1 MIRSLEELVV
11 KAKLRKKLFISVAG
25 AEDSTVLMAVSAA
38 KNYGFIEGFLVGNP
52 PEIKKIA
59 RENNID
65 IQGFEIIKALTPE
78 EKVKQAVSLVVSN
91 KADIPM
97 KGNVHSSIFLKAV
110 LDKEYGL
117 RTLKLFSHVG
127 IFQVPTLSRLLI
139 ITDAAMNITP
149 TLKEKVEIINN
160 ALEVARVLE
169 IETPK
174 VAVLAAVETV
184 SENMPATMEAAILT
198 QMNKRGQIKGCL
210 IDGPLAL
217 DGAISRE
224 AALHKGIT
232 SMVAGEADILLVPD
246 IEAGNILGKSFS
258 YLAQS
263 LMAGVVLGTTKPI
276 ILPSRTDPASGKLAS
291 IALTL
296 LLSSNRKEA

>member
-246 IEAGNILGKSFS
+246 IEAGNVLYKALIYVAGGETAGVILGGKRP
-258 YLAQS
+258 L
-263 LMAGVVLGTTKPI
+263 VLT
-276 ILPSRTDPASGKLAS
+276 SRTDSLASKIYS
-291 IALTL
+291 IALTV
-296 LLSSNRKEA
+296 LLSTGGGND

>member
-1 MIRSLEELVV
+1 MISSFKELFNKCKNNQIKIV
-11 KAKLRKKLFISVAG
+11 VAG
-25 AEDSTVLMAVSAA
+25 GEDPEILLAIKQINDHFSLPS
-38 KNYGFIEGFLVGNP
+38 FLVGNRERINDLILSYNLSNC
-52 PEIKKIA
+52 EIYNSLPGLEAI
-59 RENNID
+59 N
-65 IQGFEIIKALTPE
+65 
-78 EKVKQAVSLVVSN
+78 AVSILSKG
-91 KADIPM
+91 KADVLM
-97 KGNVHSSIFLKAV
+97 KGNISTSSLLKSV
-110 LDKEYGL
+110 LDKDSGL
-117 RTLKLFSHVG
+117 RTDKLLSHVAVFE
-127 IFQVPTLSRLLI
+127 IPTFKRLI
-139 ITDAAMNITP
+139 ILTDGGMNIAP

-174 VAVLAAVETV
+174 VAILAAVETV

-198 QMNKRGQIKGCL
+198 QMNKRGQIKDCL

-263 LMAGVVLGTTKPI
+263 VMAGIVLGATKPI
-276 ILPSRTDPASGKLAS
+276 ILPSRSDPVSGKLAS
-291 IALTL
+291 IALAL
-296 LLSSNRKEA
+296 LLSSKKKEV

>member
-1 MIRSLEELVV
+1 MINSFRDLLNKCTNRQVTVV
-11 KAKLRKKLFISVAG
+11 VAG
-25 AEDSTVLMAVSAA
+25 GDDPDVLKAIKQANDHFSLSSILVGDKEKINDLILSYNLSNCEIYSSSPGLEAINAVSILS
-38 KNYGFIEGFLVGNP
+38 K
-52 PEIKKIA
+52 
-59 RENNID
+59 R
-65 IQGFEIIKALTPE
+65 
-78 EKVKQAVSLVVSN
+78 
-91 KADIPM
+91 KADVLM
-97 KGNVHSSIFLKAV
+97 KGNIPTSSLLKAV
-110 LDKEYGL
+110 LDKDGGL
-117 RTLKLFSHVG
+117 RTNKLLSHVAVFE
-127 IFQVPTLSRLLI
+127 IPALNRLI
-139 ITDAAMNITP
+139 ILTDGGMNIAP

-174 VAVLAAVETV
+174 VAILAAVETV

-198 QMNKRGQIKGCL
+198 QMNKRGQIRGCL

-232 SMVAGEADILLVPD
+232 SVVAGEADILLVPD

-263 LMAGVVLGTTKPI
+263 VMAGVILGATKPI
-276 ILPSRTDPASGKLAS
+276 ILPSRSDPAPGKLAS

-296 LLSSNRKEA
+296 LLSSNQKEV

>member
-1 MIRSLEELVV
+1 M
-11 KAKLRKKLFISVAG
+11 
-25 AEDSTVLMAVSAA
+25 
-38 KNYGFIEGFLVGNP
+38 
-52 PEIKKIA
+52 
-59 RENNID
+59 
-65 IQGFEIIKALTPE
+65 
-78 EKVKQAVSLVVSN
+78 
-91 KADIPM
+91 
-97 KGNVHSSIFLKAV
+97 
-110 LDKEYGL
+110 
-117 RTLKLFSHVG
+117 
-127 IFQVPTLSRLLI
+127 
-139 ITDAAMNITP
+139 
-149 TLKEKVEIINN
+149 EIINN

>member
-1 MIRSLEELVV
+1 MIRSLEDLVY

-25 AEDSTVLMAVSAA
+25 AEDSTVLMAVSTA
-38 KNYGFIEGFLVGNP
+38 KSYGFIEGFLVGNP
-52 PEIKKIA
+52 SEIEKIA

-65 IQGFEIIKALTPE
+65 IQDFEIIEALTSE
-78 EKVKQAVSLVVSN
+78 EKAKQAVSLVVSG
-91 KADIPM
+91 KAAVPM

-110 LDKEYGL
+110 LDKETGL
-117 RTLKLFSHVG
+117 RTHKLLSHVG
-127 IFQVPTLSRLLI
+127 IFQVPTHSKLLI
-139 ITDAAMNITP
+139 ITDAAMNIAP

-174 VAVLAAVETV
+174 VAILAAVETV

-198 QMNKRGQIKGCL
+198 QMNKRGQIKDCL

-246 IEAGNILGKSFS
+246 IEAGNALYKSLI
-258 YLAQS
+258 YIANGET
-263 LMAGVVLGTTKPI
+263 AGVVLGGKSPLVLT
-276 ILPSRTDPASGKLAS
+276 SRADSLASKLYS
-291 IALTL
+291 IALSVL
-296 LLSSNRKEA
+296 LISGREND

>member
-1 MIRSLEELVV
+1 MINSFQELLNKCTNRQVTVV
-11 KAKLRKKLFISVAG
+11 VAG
-25 AEDSTVLMAVSAA
+25 GEDPDVLKAIKQANDHFSLSSV
-38 KNYGFIEGFLVGNP
+38 LVGNKEKINDLILNYNLSNCEIYSSLP
-52 PEIKKIA
+52 GLEAINAVSIIKK
-59 RENNID
+59 
-65 IQGFEIIKALTPE
+65 G
-78 EKVKQAVSLVVSN
+78 
-91 KADIPM
+91 KADVLM
-97 KGNVHSSIFLKAV
+97 KGNISTSSLLKAV
-110 LDKEYGL
+110 LDKDSGL
-117 RTLKLFSHVG
+117 RTNKLLSHVAVFE
-127 IFQVPTLSRLLI
+127 IPALNRLI
-139 ITDAAMNITP
+139 ILSDGGMNVAP